1 MKALISVLC
10 QASEFSQIPI
20 RDGEEPLLRQLSMYA
35 TYPIFE
41 GANKDGAPLD
51 SHDFN
56 EPHAK
61 TNLLLQLHFNRRQ
74 LKVDLRLDQKMI
86 LQKVIKLT
94 HAMVLVISTNGHLNA
109 ALIAM
114 ELSQMAVQAM
124 WPLQSPLLQLP
135 GFDNELVE
143 KCKKVNVED
152 ISDFMNMEDEV
163 RDRLLQV
170 STQEME
176 RLANVCNR
184 YPVVSLSYQTDK
196 ADKRSKDLIGVYEPG
211 ETVNLTV
218 TLTRDEDDD

>member
-1 MKALISVLC
+1 
-10 QASEFSQIPI
+10 
-20 RDGEEPLLRQLSMYA
+20 
-35 TYPIFE
+35 
-41 GANKDGAPLD
+41 
-51 SHDFN
+51 
-56 EPHAK
+56 
-61 TNLLLQLHFNRRQ
+61 
-74 LKVDLRLDQKMI
+74 MI
-86 LQKVIKLT
+86 LQKVIKLI

-184 YPVVSLSYQTDK
+184 YPGVSLSY
-196 ADKRSKDLIGVYEPG
+196 
-211 ETVNLTV
+211 
-218 TLTRDEDDD
+218 